1 LNTREFKQNISK
13 KGKVSATLVDVLIKY
28 GENENRLFSGNL
40 IQYNLS
46 SDGNLETLYLGGTRR
61 YKNSNGDSIAAKE
74 IPGDYFII
82 PYCNVLD
89 INVQYVLKKSD
100 RTEKILGKAKKWMMN
115 TIHSILFML
124 IPIIIIGPWY
134 TEVGVIM
141 KILGNLTLIISWLF
155 LAVFVGNLTGP
166 KKNLTNKE
174 LFYAILTAIL
184 FCLVGFTLIG
194 LLNIDM
200 DYEKLMR

>member
-61 YKNSNGDSIAAKE
+61 YKNSKGDSIAAKE

-100 RTEKILGKAKKWMMN
+100 RTEILGKAKKWMMN

-134 TEVGVIM
+134 TEVSVFM
-141 KILGNLTLIISWLF
+141 KILGNLTLLISWLF
-155 LAVFVGNLTGP
+155 LAVFIGNLTGP
-166 KKNLTNKE
+166 KKALTNKE

-184 FCLVGFTLIG
+184 FFLIG
-194 LLNIDM
+194 LDFIGIIDPM
-200 DYEKLMR
+200 TLFTGYK